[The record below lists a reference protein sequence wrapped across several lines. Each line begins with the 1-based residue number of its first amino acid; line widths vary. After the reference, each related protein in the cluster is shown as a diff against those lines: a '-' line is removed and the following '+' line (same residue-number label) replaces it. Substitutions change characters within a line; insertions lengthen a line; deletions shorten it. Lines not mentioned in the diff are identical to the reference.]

1 MVMRIG
7 LGLDRGL
14 LTLVGR
20 PVLLWE
26 AIRAGAAMR
35 RLGGVLPSSDY
46 VAWRIHTAYGDGPS
60 ETRHE
65 DLASYLSWRRRMRA
79 LT

>member
-1 MVMRIG
+1 MRIG
-7 LGLDRGL
+7 PGLGRGL
-14 LTLVGR
+14 LRLVGR

-26 AIRAGAAMR
+26 AVRAGAAMR
-35 RLGGVLPSSDY
+35 RRGGVLPSSDY
-46 VAWRIHTAYGDGPS
+46 IAWRIHTAYGDGLS
-60 ETRHE
+60 ETRDE